1 MNELPEDSMHGQSL
15 VVHRVGRPRLD
26 LGRDVHCV
34 FGMVFDAVRIDE
46 ALDHLRG
53 CVERRERCFLS
64 TPNLNFAVSA
74 QHDAAFRDSVIRSDL
89 SVVDGATLLRFAR
102 MLGVRLPERVAGS
115 DLFERLQRDPLDGRA
130 PIKVYFFGG
139 QPGIA
144 QRAAER
150 LNAAQGGLRC
160 VGWETA
166 GFGSVHELSD
176 AATIERINTSGADF
190 VVVALGAKKGQAWI
204 EHNRERLTAPLISH
218 LGAVINF
225 VAGSV
230 KRAPV
235 WVQKAGFE
243 WMWRIKEE
251 PVLWRRYAI
260 DALALLRFTRTQ
272 IAPVALHSLWPYRVK
287 RDFRIE
293 AHERS
298 RMLTLSLHGCFTGK
312 ALPPLRKA
320 IAEALQ
326 NGLTVELDLGPTTA
340 IDSGFLAIALLLDT
354 WQEEARAILPG
365 SIKHP
370 ALLRTVQRLG
380 AKSLLEERTL

>member
-1 MNELPEDSMHGQSL
+1 MHGQPL
-15 VVHRVGRPRLD
+15 VVHRAGRPPLD
-26 LGRDVHCV
+26 LGRDLHCV
-34 FGMVFDAVRIDE
+34 FGMVFDSVRIDE
-46 ALDHLRG
+46 ALAHLRG

-64 TPNLNFAVSA
+64 TPNLNFAISA

-115 DLFERLQRDPLDGRA
+115 DLFERLQSDPLDGRA
-130 PIKVYFFGG
+130 PMKVYFFGG

-150 LNAAQGGLRC
+150 INAANGGLRC
-160 VGWETA
+160 VGHETA

-176 AATIERINTSGADF
+176 AATIERINASGADF

-204 EHNRERLTAPLISH
+204 EHNRERLNAPLISH

-230 KRAPV
+230 KRAPR
-235 WVQKAGFE
+235 WVQKSGFE

-260 DALALLRFTRTQ
+260 DALALLNFTRTQ
-272 IAPVALHSLWPYRVK
+272 IIPVALHSLLPGRVA
-287 RDFRIE
+287 REFRIE
-293 AHERS
+293 SHQRS
-298 RMLTLSLHGCFTGK
+298 QRLTLVLHGCITGS
-312 ALPPLRKA
+312 ALPKLRRA
-320 IAEALQ
+320 LYDALQ
-326 NGLTVELDLGPTTA
+326 AGLTVDMDLSPTTA
-340 IDSGFLAIALLLDT
+340 IDSAFLALALRLDT
-354 WQEEARAILPG
+354 WQDEARAILPG
-365 SIKHP
+365 SMTRP
-370 ALLRTVQRLG
+370 SLLRTVQRLG
-380 AKSLLEERTL
+380 AKSLLEDRAI